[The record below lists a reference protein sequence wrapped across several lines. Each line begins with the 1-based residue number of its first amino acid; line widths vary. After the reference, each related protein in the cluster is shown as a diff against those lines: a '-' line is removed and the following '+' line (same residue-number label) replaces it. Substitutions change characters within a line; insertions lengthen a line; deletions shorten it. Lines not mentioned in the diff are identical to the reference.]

1 MGKEKEIYLTSEGF
15 LKLEEELNEAKTV
28 KRPQIIKDLKE
39 ARAQG
44 DLSENAEYS
53 AAKEM
58 QGRLEDR
65 IKEMQSV
72 RILDKAILEN
82 IQNPFEYDKANKQDL
97 PALGGSRENSIKV
110 LIGSKIKVGE
120 NWLSKG
126 DSIGTTKIV
135 DIKTDGVLLE
145 EKDGNIFTKQLK
157 KEKIDGLEIK

>member
-1 MGKEKEIYLTSEGF
+1 MIRYLVCTMFFGV
-15 LKLEEELNEAKTV
+15 LAL
-28 KRPQIIKDLKE
+28 
-39 ARAQG
+39 AQSIA
-44 DLSENAEYS
+44 DVVVVNDENSSNKAFS
-53 AAKEM
+53 
-58 QGRLEDR
+58 LVEDR
-65 IKEMQSV
+65 IKKMQSV
-72 RILDKAILEN
+72 RILDKTILEN

>member
-1 MGKEKEIYLTSEGF
+1 MIRYLVYTMFFGVLALAQNITDVVVVNDKNSSNKVSSLVED
-15 LKLEEELNEAKTV
+15 K
-28 KRPQIIKDLKE
+28 IKK
-39 ARAQG
+39 
-44 DLSENAEYS
+44 
-53 AAKEM
+53 
-58 QGRLEDR
+58 
-65 IKEMQSV
+65 MQSV

-82 IQNPFEYDKANKQDL
+82 IQNPFGYDKTSKQDL

-120 NWLSKG
+120 SWLSKG

-145 EKDGNIFTKQLK
+145 EKDGSIFTKQLK

>member
-1 MGKEKEIYLTSEGF
+1 MIRYLLYTMFFGVLALAQSIADVVVVNDKNSSNKVSSLVED
-15 LKLEEELNEAKTV
+15 K
-28 KRPQIIKDLKE
+28 IKK
-39 ARAQG
+39 
-44 DLSENAEYS
+44 
-53 AAKEM
+53 
-58 QGRLEDR
+58 
-65 IKEMQSV
+65 MQSM

-82 IQNPFEYDKANKQDL
+82 IQDPFEYDKVSKQDL
-97 PALGGSRENSIKV
+97 PALGGSSENAIKV

>member
-1 MGKEKEIYLTSEGF
+1 MIRYLLYTMFFGVLALAQSIADVVVVNDKNSSNKVSSLVED
-15 LKLEEELNEAKTV
+15 K
-28 KRPQIIKDLKE
+28 IKK
-39 ARAQG
+39 
-44 DLSENAEYS
+44 
-53 AAKEM
+53 
-58 QGRLEDR
+58 
-65 IKEMQSV
+65 MQSV

-82 IQNPFEYDKANKQDL
+82 IQDPFEYDKVSKQDL
-97 PALGGSRENSIKV
+97 PALGGSSENAIKV

-135 DIKTDGVLLE
+135 DIKTDGVLLQ

>member
-1 MGKEKEIYLTSEGF
+1 MIRYLLYTMFFSVLALAQSIADVVVVNDKNSSNKVSSLVED
-15 LKLEEELNEAKTV
+15 K
-28 KRPQIIKDLKE
+28 IKK
-39 ARAQG
+39 
-44 DLSENAEYS
+44 
-53 AAKEM
+53 
-58 QGRLEDR
+58 
-65 IKEMQSV
+65 MQSV

-82 IQNPFEYDKANKQDL
+82 IQDPFEYDKVSKQDL
-97 PALGGSRENSIKV
+97 PALGGSSENAIKV

-145 EKDGNIFTKQLK
+145 EKDGSIFTKQLK

>member
-1 MGKEKEIYLTSEGF
+1 MIRYLLYTMFFGV
-15 LKLEEELNEAKTV
+15 LAL
-28 KRPQIIKDLKE
+28 
-39 ARAQG
+39 AQNIT
-44 DLSENAEYS
+44 DVVAVNDENSSNQAFS
-53 AAKEM
+53 
-58 QGRLEDR
+58 LVEDR
-65 IKEMQSV
+65 IKKMQSV

-82 IQNPFEYDKANKQDL
+82 IQNPFGYDKTSKQDL

-135 DIKTDGVLLE
+135 DIKTDSVLLQ

>member
-1 MGKEKEIYLTSEGF
+1 MIRYLLYTMFFGMLALAQSIADVVVVNDKNSSNKVSSLVED
-15 LKLEEELNEAKTV
+15 K
-28 KRPQIIKDLKE
+28 IKK
-39 ARAQG
+39 
-44 DLSENAEYS
+44 
-53 AAKEM
+53 
-58 QGRLEDR
+58 
-65 IKEMQSV
+65 MQSV

-82 IQNPFEYDKANKQDL
+82 IQDPFEYDKVSKQDL
-97 PALGGSRENSIKV
+97 PALGGSSENAIKV

-135 DIKTDGVLLE
+135 DVKTDGVLLE

>member
-1 MGKEKEIYLTSEGF
+1 MIRYLVYTMFFGVLALAQSIADVVVVNDKNSSNKVSSLVED
-15 LKLEEELNEAKTV
+15 K
-28 KRPQIIKDLKE
+28 IKK
-39 ARAQG
+39 
-44 DLSENAEYS
+44 
-53 AAKEM
+53 
-58 QGRLEDR
+58 
-65 IKEMQSV
+65 MQSV

-82 IQNPFEYDKANKQDL
+82 IQNPFGYDKTSKQDL

-135 DIKTDGVLLE
+135 DVKTDGVLLE
-145 EKDGNIFTKQLK
+145 EKDGSIFTKQLK

>member
-1 MGKEKEIYLTSEGF
+1 MIRYLLYTMFFGV
-15 LKLEEELNEAKTV
+15 LAL
-28 KRPQIIKDLKE
+28 
-39 ARAQG
+39 AQNIT
-44 DLSENAEYS
+44 DVVAVNDENSSNQAFSLVEY
-53 AAKEM
+53 
-58 QGRLEDR
+58 R
-65 IKEMQSV
+65 IKKMQSV

-82 IQNPFEYDKANKQDL
+82 IQNPFGYDKTSKQDL

-135 DIKTDGVLLE
+135 DVKTDGVLLE
-145 EKDGNIFTKQLK
+145 EKDGSIFTKQLK

>member
-1 MGKEKEIYLTSEGF
+1 MIRYLVYTMFFGVLALAENITDVVVVNDENSS
-15 LKLEEELNEAKTV
+15 N
-28 KRPQIIKDLKE
+28 KDFSLV
-39 ARAQG
+39 
-44 DLSENAEYS
+44 
-53 AAKEM
+53 
-58 QGRLEDR
+58 EDR
-65 IKEMQSV
+65 IKKMQSV

-82 IQNPFEYDKANKQDL
+82 VQNPFGYDNASKQDL

-135 DIKTDGVLLE
+135 DVKTDGVLLE
-145 EKDGNIFTKQLK
+145 EKDGSIFTKQLK

>member
-1 MGKEKEIYLTSEGF
+1 MIRYLLYTMFFGV
-15 LKLEEELNEAKTV
+15 LAL
-28 KRPQIIKDLKE
+28 
-39 ARAQG
+39 AQNIT
-44 DLSENAEYS
+44 DVVAVNDENSSNQAFS
-53 AAKEM
+53 
-58 QGRLEDR
+58 LVEDR
-65 IKEMQSV
+65 IKKMQSV

-82 IQNPFEYDKANKQDL
+82 IQNPFEYDKASKQDL

-135 DIKTDGVLLE
+135 DVKTDGVLLE
-145 EKDGNIFTKQLK
+145 EKDGSIFTKQLK